1 MVKLRGTPVSQTEST
16 AIHELTEEVRGLRTD
31 LRVFYTKL
39 FGDETGENAQGR
51 IPRIETT
58 QANHERRIVRI
69 ERFTWI
75 GAGAVMILAFAG
87 KAVEFVYHI
96 VGIVRH

>member
-1 MVKLRGTPVSQTEST
+1 MIDLGSLPVEQSDFG
-16 AIHELTEEVRGLRTD
+16 AINELTEEVRGLRTD

-51 IPRIETT
+51 IPRIEAT
-58 QANHERRIVRI
+58 QVNHERRILRI

-75 GAGAVMILAFAG
+75 GAGAVMILAFADR
-87 KAVEFVYHI
+87 AIQFVYHI
-96 VGIVRH
+96 LGIVRH